1 MDKYN
6 DELKRKIVMLT
17 LTENCNLDC
26 VYCFE
31 KAKTKKVMDIQ
42 VAKEAV
48 AFEFQNSEG
57 FDEIEIDLFGGEPTL
72 CKNVIKE
79 LVEWTN
85 LQNFSKPYVF
95 FLETN
100 GTNVH
105 GEFQDWLLS
114 NRDFVWTGLSLDGT
128 PETHNKNRSNSYDKI
143 DVDFFVKTYP
153 GQSVR
158 MTIYRETLQNLSKD
172 IKHLHD
178 LGFLEVAA
186 TFAFGI
192 EWNGVNVIHL
202 LKKELRKLCDY
213 YLDNPHLKECSI
225 FDMHLPEIVRK
236 EKKVSKWCGSG
247 THMVS
252 YGIDGVSYPCQTFQ
266 QNTTLDKK
274 SITLSEIDFNISC
287 ENIDSECLNCVLESI
302 CPSCY
307 GMNYVKEG
315 NIYKRDKEL
324 CEVVKCRALA
334 TSYLKSK
341 KIERDSSRMKPNEVY
356 QTLCAIKIIQKQ
368 FN

>member
-1 MDKYN
+1 MEKN
-6 DELKRKIVMLT
+6 IPELKRKIVMLT
-17 LTENCNLDC
+17 LTENCNLAC

-31 KAKTKKVMDIQ
+31 KAKTKKVMDLE
-42 VAKEAV
+42 VAKTAISY
-48 AFEFQNSEG
+48 EFQNTDD

-72 CKNVIKE
+72 CIDLIKE

-105 GEFQDWLLS
+105 GEFQDWLLK
-114 NRDFVWTGLSLDGT
+114 NRDYVWSGLSLDGT
-128 PETHNKNRSNSYDKI
+128 PETHNKTRSNSYDNI
-143 DVDFFVKTYP
+143 DVNFFVKTYP
-153 GQSVR
+153 NQSVR
-158 MTIYRETLQNLSKD
+158 MTIYNETIQNLSND
-172 IKHLHD
+172 IKHLHK
-178 LGFLEVAA
+178 LGFQEVAA

-192 EWNGVNVIHL
+192 NWNTEKIQRI
-202 LKKELRKLCDY
+202 LKNELKNLCDFY
-213 YLDNPHLKECSI
+213 IKNPSLKECSI

-236 EKKVSKWCGSG
+236 KKKIAKWCGSG

-252 YGIDGVSYPCQTFQ
+252 YGIDGTKYPCQTFQ
-266 QNTTLDKK
+266 QNTTLNRK
-274 SITLSEIDFNISC
+274 SLTISEIDFSIGC
-287 ENIDSECLNCVLESI
+287 DIDPECLSCVIESI

-315 NIYKRDKEL
+315 NIFKRDKEL
-324 CEVVKCRALA
+324 CEVVKARALA
-334 TSYLKSK
+334 TSYLKIK
-341 KIERDSSRMKPNEVY
+341 QIEKNSSNMKPNEVY
-356 QTLCAIKIIQKQ
+356 QTLNAIKIIQKH